1 VAADKKIAIA
11 KWAMAACIL
20 MVVATMV
27 GVLAVGGF
35 NLYAGLIA
43 AGLVILNIF
52 LAWGI
57 LAACKAALQNQ
68 ASALRQQYEIE
79 AQARQAEA
87 IPGLDQLCSAVLPV
101 WSGHIEMARSHTE
114 QSIIELANRFAGLSQ
129 RLDSVVSTSHG
140 GSHAGMITLFE
151 KSHDELNSIVLSMR
165 AALDA
170 KAALL
175 REIHDL
181 SRFTGEL
188 QKMAEE
194 VGNIA
199 NQTNLLALNAAIEAA
214 RAGEAGRGF
223 AVVADEVRKLSTLSG
238 DTGKKIVMMVET
250 VSEAIAST
258 LHISEQYAEQD
269 EKMAITSGEVIE
281 SVLATLQGSADSLG
295 HSTDALL
302 AESRHIGSEIS
313 EVLVALQFQDR
324 VSQILGHVCADLY
337 KLEQQLVGREDLPK
351 GHTRQPL
358 NADAWLADLA
368 ATYTMREQIE
378 LHTGNSA
385 AAKEESDIT
394 FF

>member
-1 VAADKKIAIA
+1 MAAEKKIAIA
-11 KWAMAACIL
+11 KWTMAACVL
-20 MVVATMV
+20 MAMATIG
-27 GVLAVGGF
+27 GVLAVGGLK
-35 NLYAGLIA
+35 LYSGLIA
-43 AGLVILNIF
+43 AGLVLLNIF

-57 LAACKAALQNQ
+57 LAACKAAFQKQ
-68 ASALRQQYEIE
+68 ASALREQFEIE
-79 AQARQAEA
+79 AQARQSEA
-87 IPGLDQLCSAVLPV
+87 VPGLDRLCSAVLPV
-101 WSGHIEMARSHTE
+101 WSGHIGMARSHTE
-114 QSIIELANRFAGLSQ
+114 HSIIELANRFAGLSQ
-129 RLDSVVSTSHG
+129 RLDSVASTSHG

-151 KSHDELNSIVLSMR
+151 KSHDELNSIVISMR

-175 REIHDL
+175 REIQDL

-194 VGNIA
+194 VGSIA

-281 SVLATLQGSADSLG
+281 SVLATLQGSADSLS

-324 VSQILGHVCADLY
+324 VSQILGHVCADLHR
-337 KLEQQLVGREDLPK
+337 LEQHLAAGRDLAK
-351 GHTRQPL
+351 GQVRQPL
-358 NADAWLADLA
+358 DTDAWLADLA
-368 ATYTMREQIE
+368 ATYTMREQVDM
-378 LHTGNSA
+378 HAGNST

>member
-1 VAADKKIAIA
+1 MAADKTIAIA
-11 KWAMAACIL
+11 KWTMAACVL
-20 MVVATMV
+20 MAMATIG
-27 GVLAVGGF
+27 GVLAVGGLK
-35 NLYAGLIA
+35 LYSGLMA
-43 AGLVILNIF
+43 AGLVLLNIF

-57 LAACKAALQNQ
+57 LAAGKAALQSQ
-68 ASALRQQYEIE
+68 ASALRQQFENE
-79 AQARQAEA
+79 AQARQSEA
-87 IPGLDQLCSAVLPV
+87 VPGLDRLCNAVLPV

-151 KSHDELNSIVLSMR
+151 KSHDELNSIVISMR

-175 REIHDL
+175 REIQDL

-281 SVLATLQGSADSLG
+281 SVLTTLQGSADSLG

-302 AESRHIGSEIS
+302 AESRHIGSQS
-313 EVLVALQFQDR
+313 
-324 VSQILGHVCADLY
+324 
-337 KLEQQLVGREDLPK
+337 GRPGKEPD
-351 GHTRQPL
+351 T
-358 NADAWLADLA
+358 A
-368 ATYTMREQIE
+368 ATQCRRLAGRFGRN
-378 LHTGNSA
+378 LHHA
-385 AAKEESDIT
+385 
-394 FF
+394 